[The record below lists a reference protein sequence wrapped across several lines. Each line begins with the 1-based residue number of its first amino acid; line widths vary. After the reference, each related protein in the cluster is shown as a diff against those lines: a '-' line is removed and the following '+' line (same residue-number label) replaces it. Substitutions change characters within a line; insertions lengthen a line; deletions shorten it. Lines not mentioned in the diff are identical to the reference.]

1 MFACFHRKHS
11 QGEVVLPENKKAKT
25 TPPDPTPAPDP
36 APDSTPVAAPDP
48 APDPV
53 TEETYFCA
61 PTQAYDWDDSDEEP
75 DQEAEEKPDQ
85 EAEEKPV
92 ELAAAAEEE
101 EAEPLTRTQS
111 RRPIIVRGRDSDDE
125 PLG

>member
-1 MFACFHRKHS
+1 
-11 QGEVVLPENKKAKT
+11 VKT
-25 TPPDPTPAPDP
+25 ASFVAPDPTP
-36 APDSTPVAAPDP
+36 VAAP

-75 DQEAEEKPDQ
+75 DQEAEE
-85 EAEEKPV
+85 EPV

-101 EAEPLTRTQS
+101 EADPLTRTQT

>member
-1 MFACFHRKHS
+1 
-11 QGEVVLPENKKAKT
+11 
-25 TPPDPTPAPDP
+25 
-36 APDSTPVAAPDP
+36 
-48 APDPV
+48 V

-61 PTQAYDWDDSDEEP
+61 ATQAYDWDDSDEEP
-75 DQEAEEKPDQ
+75 DQEAEEKP
-85 EAEEKPV
+85 V

-101 EAEPLTRTQS
+101 EADPLAHTQT